1 MKCYFCNNDILVR
14 HTQYIVSSLTWFTG
28 TCFNHKFRIIQSR
41 FNTIN
46 YPIKSIDFEFST
58 TNKLIIDFR
67 DGKIGNCLYYC
78 NKNLIEIP
86 NEIAENILSK
96 DISTIE
102 DSISK
107 YINLI

>member
-14 HTQYIVSSLTWFTG
+14 HTQYIISSLTWFTG
-28 TCFNHKFRIIQSR
+28 TCFNHKFKIIQSR

-46 YPIKSIDFEFST
+46 YPIKSADFEFSKT
-58 TNKLIIDFR
+58 KKLIIDFR
-67 DGKIGNCLYYC
+67 EEKIVNCIYYY

-86 NEIAENILSK
+86 NKVIEKILLK
-96 DISTIE
+96 DISIIE